1 MSFNVEKGTPQEDR
15 VFSQPKKGQR
25 AARLV
30 GLIDLGMQPQ
40 EPWKGE
46 EKKPVKEFVPLYWLA
61 NDKYTTDDGE
71 EKNMVRGPWPI
82 KIYPGATRGHY
93 FDFCN
98 GIDPNG
104 EVLVDG
110 AGDITQLL
118 GRKCLVN
125 IVEDKKQKD
134 GKDISYFNIKGVAEA
149 PEDYPIPDLD
159 IETFTFD
166 TSAPTKEGFERL
178 SDRNQGLIK
187 GSVDYEG
194 SELQA
199 ICEGDSA
206 AALPLADAVEPA
218 AVADFDD
225 DIPF

>member
-1 MSFNVEKGTPQEDR
+1 MGFNVEKGTPQEDR
-15 VFSQPKKGQR
+15 EFAQPKKGQR

-30 GLIDLGMQPQ
+30 GLIDLGLQPQ
-40 EPWKGE
+40 EFKNE
-46 EKKPVKEFVPLYWLA
+46 EKKPCKEFIPMYWLA

-71 EKNMVRGPWPI
+71 EKHMVRGPWPH

-110 AGDITQLL
+110 AGDLTQLL
-118 GRKCLVN
+118 GRPCLVN

-134 GKDISYFNIKGVAEA
+134 GKEVIYYNIKGVSEA
-149 PEDYPIPDLD
+149 PEDYPIPELD

-166 TSAPTKEGFERL
+166 TSAPTKEGFDRL
-178 SDRNQGLIK
+178 SDRNQEAIK
-187 GSVDYEG
+187 GSVGYDG

-206 AALPLADAVEPA
+206 PA
-218 AVADFDD
+218 ATPDPVGNDDIDD